1 VVTFLVVMVMIPLL
15 LSSVLRS
22 KQSETDICYSELNT
36 AIIFCS
42 IYSVIQTITCETLAT
57 DKTEKQLISQ

>member
-22 KQSETDICYSELNT
+22 KQSETEICCSELNT

-42 IYSVIQTITCETLAT
+42 TSQVALANARAT
-57 DKTEKQLISQ
+57 SYGFEK